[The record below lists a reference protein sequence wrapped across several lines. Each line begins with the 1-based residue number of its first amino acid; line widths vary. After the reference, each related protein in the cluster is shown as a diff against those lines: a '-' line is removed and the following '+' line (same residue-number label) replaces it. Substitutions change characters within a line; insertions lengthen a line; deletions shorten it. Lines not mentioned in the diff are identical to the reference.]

1 MRLNRNMIQQQEE
14 EGENVEPKTC
24 SFTIGK
30 KTFCTF
36 SLPEAVGYTL
46 DIFLSDSFLL
56 LANYSVFRVAGVD
69 GSLNKMR
76 IERTCLPRM
85 PDPNVIKYME
95 QAI

>member
-1 MRLNRNMIQQQEE
+1 M
-14 EGENVEPKTC
+14 EPKTC
-24 SFTIGK
+24 GFTIGK
-30 KTFCTF
+30 KKLARF
-36 SLPEAVGYTL
+36 LYGEAASYML
-46 DIFLSDSFLL
+46 DIFSSDSFLL

-69 GSLNKMR
+69 GSLNKMH